1 MKLSVV
7 IGALGIALLLLS
19 TVTAVPHSHSEP
31 VMDHIHAIEDL
42 QTQLENEQNT
52 LGLEEIFPTGIFERL
67 IQLITLIIQIVLNIV
82 QIIQSIM
89 SIISLIQFVIEALQ
103 TLIQVVQEF
112 IALLQD
118 LFNPSES
125 ILN

>member
-1 MKLSVV
+1 MKLTVV
-7 IGALGIALLLLS
+7 FGALGIALLLLS
-19 TVTAVPHSHSEP
+19 TVTAVPQSHSEP
-31 VMDHIHAIEDL
+31 VMDQIHAIEDL
-42 QTQLENEQNT
+42 HTQLENEQSK
-52 LGLEEIFPTGIFERL
+52 LGLEEIFPTGILDWL
-67 IQLITLIIQIVLNIV
+67 IQLITLIIKIVINIV

-118 LFNPSES
+118 IFNPSDPM
-125 ILN
+125 LN

>member
-1 MKLSVV
+1 MKLTLVF
-7 IGALGIALLLLS
+7 GALGIALLLVS

-31 VMDHIHAIEDL
+31 VMNHINAIEQL
-42 QTQLENEQNT
+42 QTQLENEQSK
-52 LGLEEIFPTGIFERL
+52 LGLEEIFPTGIFDWL
-67 IQLITLIIQIVLNIV
+67 IQLITLIIQIVINII
-82 QIIQSIM
+82 QIVQSIM

-118 LFNPSES
+118 IFNPSEPMLS
-125 ILN
+125 